1 MQTAV
6 DKSEVTSQAP
16 QVTLVLYI
24 FKLVLYF
31 NTSIVRNQIKYYL
44 ERIFYRYSMA
54 FTGMLCGFAI
64 SYDGLLLKIAC
75 TKNSRKL
82 MSSWKYHGKRS
93 LFYHCKK
100 FFMKVCF
107 FLTGGAV
114 TRFAIWLAG
123 SIYWNRFVFHSD
135 SWNRSLIINDI
146 INVCRYF

>member
-54 FTGMLCGFAI
+54 LQACFAD
-64 SYDGLLLKIAC
+64 SLSAMMAC
-75 TKNSRKL
+75 
-82 MSSWKYHGKRS
+82 Y
-93 LFYHCKK
+93 
-100 FFMKVCF
+100 
-107 FLTGGAV
+107 
-114 TRFAIWLAG
+114 
-123 SIYWNRFVFHSD
+123 
-135 SWNRSLIINDI
+135 
-146 INVCRYF
+146 